1 MKVFKQS
8 FSTLVLACVGGQA
21 AASGFGLNSQSA
33 TGIGRAFSG
42 DAAFGD
48 NASILAR
55 NPAGLALFEGKALS
69 LGLTYADIDIE
80 ITDPTFNPGSVP
92 LNGIDDAGSAKVI
105 PNLFYIQPVADQWA
119 LGFGAFTNFGT
130 GSDTFSLE
138 GAPDILIGKTEITT
152 INLNTSV
159 SYRINEQ
166 FSVGAGIDFIY
177 GSGELRRDSSIAG
190 VETLLDVEADGWA
203 VGGIIGALYEIN
215 EDNRLGISYRFSPKI
230 AVSGDVDLLTP
241 VNGVAAFSYD
251 QLEVPLP
258 DIFQFAGFHQ
268 LSDHWALHYTAQW
281 TGWGAFDSIT
291 GLDGE
296 TGGGMA
302 VGDRELKEYGWK
314 DSWLVSVGGTYTIN
328 PTWTVR
334 AGYMHDRGVIDDI
347 ASLSIPDSDRNWFT
361 VGLGYDFLSNS
372 TLDFALAFI
381 RGQEVDVTEEATGG
395 ESVSAT
401 TLSNGVYYSMQYSYA
416 F

>member
-1 MKVFKQS
+1 MKISRKAAP
-8 FSTLVLACVGGQA
+8 VLALTCAAGQA

-42 DAAFGD
+42 DAAIGD

-55 NPAGLALFEGKALS
+55 NPAGMALFDQRALS
-69 LGLTYADIDIE
+69 VGLTYADIDIE
-80 ITDPTFNPGSVP
+80 IKDPSVDPGNVQ
-92 LNGIDDAGSAKVI
+92 LNGIDDAGSGKLI
-105 PNLFYIQPVADQWA
+105 PNLYFIQPLGDQWA
-119 LGFGAFTNFGT
+119 FGVGAFSNFGT

-152 INLNTSV
+152 INLNASV
-159 SYRINEQ
+159 SYRINDQ
-166 FSVGAGIDFIY
+166 LSLGAGIDVIY
-177 GSGELRRDSSIAG
+177 GSGELRRESSSAG
-190 VETLLDVEADGWA
+190 VDTLLNVEADGWA

-215 EDNRLGISYRFSPKI
+215 ADNRLGISYRFSPKV

-241 VNGVAAFSYD
+241 VGGPPAFTYD

-268 LSDHWALHYTAQW
+268 LSDRWAFHYTAQW
-281 TGWGAFDSIT
+281 TGWGAFDGIN

-296 TGGGMA
+296 TAGGLP
-302 VGDRELKEYGWK
+302 VGDRELKEYGWQ
-314 DSWLVSVGGTYTIN
+314 DSWLYSIGGTYTIN
-328 PTWTVR
+328 DTWTAR
-334 AGYMHDRGVIDDI
+334 AGYMRDGGVVDEI
-347 ASLSIPDSDRNWFT
+347 ASLSIPDSDRNWYT
-361 VGLGYDFLSNS
+361 LGLGYHFRSHS

-381 RGQEVDVTEEATGG
+381 RGEEVDVSEVGTGV

-401 TLSNGVYYSMQYSYA
+401 TLSNGVYYSMQYSYV